1 MIVIIFLIKGNGSS
15 TGIIPNQ
22 VRIKKDIKNGQNIN
36 GVEDILLFCIF
47 FGFNLR
53 GIKIKIDITRAI
65 TPPNL
70 FGIDRKI
77 A

>member
-1 MIVIIFLIKGNGSS
+1 MILLIKGNGSS
-15 TGIIPNQ
+15 TGIIPNH
-22 VRIKKDIKNGQNIN
+22 VKIKKIQVKFQNNHGIK
-36 GVEDILLFCIF
+36 EILLFCNDDDF
-47 FGFNLR
+47 KLN
-53 GIKIKIDITRAI
+53 GIKIRIDINKPI